1 MTEKEFIIG
10 VESTQRSL
18 RRFLC
23 ALCCGDSRMADD
35 LAQETF
41 IKAFLAYERLSD
53 DSKFK
58 PWLFKIAHNVFLSSR
73 SAAKPNV
80 DYEYAVNI
88 PSPHLTD
95 GNLEYQGLYMALE
108 NIPPKERLSVVLF
121 YLEGYSIK
129 EISSITDTAEN
140 TVKQQLH
147 RGRQHLKQLLENTS
161 L

>member
-1 MTEKEFIIG
+1 
-10 VESTQRSL
+10 
-18 RRFLC
+18 
-23 ALCCGDSRMADD
+23 MADD

-73 SAAKPNV
+73 SATKPNV
-80 DYEYAVNI
+80 DYEYAANM
-88 PSPHLTD
+88 PSGHVAD
-95 GNLEYQGLYMALE
+95 CDFEYQGLYLALE
-108 NIPPKERLSVVLF
+108 GIPPKERWAVVLF

-129 EISSITDTAEN
+129 EISAITDTAEN

-147 RGRQHLKQLLENTS
+147 RGRLHLKQLLEDSS